1 MGLRAGWVLL
11 LATVAAASAS
21 ASEWTLV
28 ADSSAVRF
36 IGVQEGSAFRGRFE
50 TFTAMVTFDPGD
62 PSGGK
67 IVGVVQMNSVDSSD
81 GERDA
86 TLLDTE
92 WFDPENYP
100 ESRFESERIERLD
113 DDNFNAHGQLTLRG
127 ETKPVTMEF
136 SFETSGSKAHL
147 SGSFDIRRLDFG
159 VGWEATTW
167 IEDEVAVL
175 IELDLEQ

>member
-1 MGLRAGWVLL
+1 
-11 LATVAAASAS
+11 
-21 ASEWTLV
+21 
-28 ADSSAVRF
+28 
-36 IGVQEGSAFRGRFE
+36 
-50 TFTAMVTFDPGD
+50 
-62 PSGGK
+62 
-67 IVGVVQMNSVDSSD
+67 MNSVDSSD

-86 TLLDTE
+86 TLLDAE

-113 DDNFNAHGQLTLRG
+113 DDTFNAHGQLTLRG

-167 IEDEVAVL
+167 IDDEVAVL
-175 IELDLEQ
+175 LELDLEQ